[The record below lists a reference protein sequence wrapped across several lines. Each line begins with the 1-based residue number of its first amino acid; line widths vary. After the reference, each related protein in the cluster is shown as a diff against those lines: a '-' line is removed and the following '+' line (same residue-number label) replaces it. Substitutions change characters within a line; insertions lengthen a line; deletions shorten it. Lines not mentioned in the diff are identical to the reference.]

1 VLWAGTEINVG
12 VVAACLPSLRPI
24 FLLIRTGSAKPPS
37 TKGFQRFDNT
47 YALKNSA
54 VATLASRGRNVKA
67 FSGTD
72 TEDEHH
78 SFSII
83 QSYKNTVDK
92 Q

>member
-1 VLWAGTEINVG
+1 MLWAGTEINLG
-12 VVAACLPSLRPI
+12 VVAACLPSLRTI
-24 FLLIRTGSAKPPS
+24 FLLVRIGSAKPPL
-37 TKGFQRFDNT
+37 TKGSQRFENT

-54 VATLASRGRNVKA
+54 VATFASRGRNVKA

-78 SFSII
+78 PFSII
-83 QSYKNTVDK
+83 QSYEDTVDK